1 MTKRIEITENVK
13 KAIRSVVGD
22 DIDYNSIVVYEACA
36 ASTRPIDQSSSV
48 YHKSVMSRSFL
59 VQMAQFLPEGQI
71 TLQVMHENGFLPIG
85 KVFSAEVFDVELGH
99 SELNVLFY
107 LDSNSEHVS
116 KIDLAIIDEVSIG
129 ALPKH
134 AYCSECNFDF
144 RSSIYAMIYGECEND
159 HQIGVDGCHL
169 RLTDLE
175 KWSELSLVNRGASDK
190 PKILTSAKQR
200 LGKEEV
206 QRLAACGSSA
216 ESLYLFASTSKATSI
231 NNTPEEQD
239 MDPKMMMTLSSENGK
254 LLAEKESLTAQ
265 LELSQSKVTAT
276 EAELKNLQTKVTE
289 LEASDTTGKVETLT
303 AELSSSKASLD
314 SALATIKPQYK
325 LACTAADIEFNDNAT
340 LDEMCSAIEQS
351 GIKLAAIPRS
361 QQTKD
366 DDSNDKIELSQ
377 DKTYANHAFI
387 TK

>member
-13 KAIRSVVGD
+13 QAIRSVVGD

-48 YHKSVMSRSFL
+48 YHKSVMSRNFL
-59 VQMAQFLPEGQI
+59 VQMAQILPEGQV
-71 TLQVMHENGFLPIG
+71 TLQVMHENSFLPIG
-85 KVFSAEVFDVELGH
+85 KVFSANVYDVELGH

-107 LDSNSEHVS
+107 LDANSEHVS
-116 KIDLAIIDEVSIG
+116 QIDLAIIDEVSVG

-134 AYCSECNFDF
+134 AYCSECSFDF
-144 RSSIYAMIYGECEND
+144 RSSIYSMMYGECEND
-159 HQIGVDGCHL
+159 HQVGVDGCHL

-216 ESLYLFASTSKATSI
+216 ESLYLFASTSKAPSI

-239 MDPKMMMTLSSENGK
+239 MDHKLMMTLSSENGK

-265 LELSQSKVTAT
+265 LELSQSKVTAN
-276 EAELKNLQTKVTE
+276 EAEITKLQGKVSE
-289 LEASDTTGKVETLT
+289 LEASDVDGKVEQLT
-303 AELSSSKASLD
+303 AQLSSSKTLVD
-314 SALATIKPQYK
+314 SALATIKPQYQ
-325 LACTAADIEFNDNAT
+325 LACTAASIEFKDDAT
-340 LDEMCSAIEQS
+340 LEEMCAAIETS
-351 GIKLAAIPRS
+351 GIKLAAIPRN

-366 DDSNDKIELSQ
+366 DDSGAQVELSQ
-377 DKTYANHAFI
+377 DYSYANQAFI